1 MSGTNERDA
10 PTTTVGRDTRRA
22 VRAPLILERLA
33 RAIPGARIALEYT
46 TTWQLLAA
54 TLLSAQSTDE
64 RVNIVTRGLFAR
76 FPDPVSTAGATQEEV
91 EGLIGELGLF
101 RNKARNLRATASI
114 IVEQHG
120 GKVPADMAA
129 LIALPGVARKTAN
142 VVLANGFGIH
152 EGIAVDTHVGRIA
165 RRLALSR
172 AQNPVSVERDLM
184 AIYPRE
190 RWLAVSDLLIH
201 HGRGACDARARQCD
215 ACPIED
221 LCPSSWVAG
230 RDDRR

>member
-1 MSGTNERDA
+1 MSGDVRRDS
-10 PTTTVGRDTRRA
+10 RRA

-33 RAIPGARIALEYT
+33 GAIPDARIALDFT
-46 TTWQLLAA
+46 TTWELLAA
-54 TLLSAQSTDE
+54 TILSAQSTDE
-64 RVNIVTRGLFAR
+64 RVNRVTPALFAR
-76 FPDPVSTAGATQEEV
+76 FPDPAAMAGATQEEV

-101 RNKARNLRATASI
+101 RNKARNLRAAAAL
-114 IVEQHG
+114 IVERHG
-120 GKVPADMAA
+120 GEVPADMDA

-142 VVLANGFGIH
+142 VVLANAFGIH
-152 EGIAVDTHVGRIA
+152 EGIAVDTHVGRLA

-172 AQNPVSVERDLM
+172 AQDPVGVERDLM
-184 AIYPRE
+184 RLYPRE

-201 HGRGACDARARQCD
+201 HGRGACDARARRCD
-215 ACPIED
+215 ECPIED

>member
-1 MSGTNERDA
+1 MS
-10 PTTTVGRDTRRA
+10 VGRDTRKA

-33 RAIPGARIALEYT
+33 AAIPGARIALDYA

-64 RVNIVTRGLFAR
+64 RVNVVTRGLFAR
-76 FPDPVSTAGATQEEV
+76 FPDAAATAVATQQEV
-91 EGLIGELGLF
+91 ESLIGELGLF
-101 RNKARNLRATASI
+101 RNKARNLRATAAI
-114 IVEQHG
+114 LVEQHG
-120 GKVPADMAA
+120 GEVPGDMAA

-142 VVLANGFGIH
+142 VVLANGFGIN
-152 EGIAVDTHVGRIA
+152 EGIAVDTHVGRLA

-172 AQNPVSVERDLM
+172 AKDPMGVERDLM
-184 AIYPRE
+184 ALYPRE

-201 HGRGACDARARQCD
+201 HGRGACDARARECD

-230 RDDRR
+230 REDHR